1 MKVILLDEVKGKGI
15 EGEVVEVA
23 RGFAVNFLFPR
34 KLAVEATAGNLKQL
48 DARKGNIEK
57 RESARRSEAETLA
70 EAITGK
76 TVIVE
81 AKAGDEGR
89 LFGSVT
95 APMIVDAIAA
105 QLGVEVDRRRMD
117 VHGHIK
123 TVGDHPVTVAVHQ
136 DVKADLVVR
145 VVPVGGADAASV
157 AAPVAA
163 AEKPAEDVVGE
174 DAGADV
180 EAEPV
185 EDVMAEVAED
195 APADVTD
202 ESDEGEGAAE

>member
-89 LFGSVT
+89 LYGSVT
-95 APMIVDAIAA
+95 AGMIAEAIAD
-105 QLGVEVDRRRMD
+105 QLGVEVDRRRTD

-123 TVGDHPVTVAVHQ
+123 TTGEHPVTVSVHGE
-136 DVKADLVVR
+136 VKAELIVQ
-145 VVPVGGADAASV
+145 VVPVGGTAEAEM
-157 AAPVAA
+157 VAA
-163 AEKPAEDVVGE
+163 AKAAHGEEAAEEQEPEAAEEAAEEADAE
-174 DAGADV
+174 AGAD
-180 EAEPV
+180 ETPAADENAE
-185 EDVMAEVAED
+185 
-195 APADVTD
+195 
-202 ESDEGEGAAE
+202 